1 MRGRGGSGGNGAA
14 AAAPGPLRRLLGRG
28 PSCQAPPPPPDS
40 LQLLPPS
47 LLPSLLPL
55 LLRLLLPA
63 PSIIPILETR
73 GWLCKEEEATKEAEE
88 VEAEAKEEEDAAT
101 TVVPPF
107 GFSVS
112 LAPQRA
118 AIPKSASFT
127 TPEAL
132 TRTFAALTSRWTTPY
147 STRFQKGGAGTEGN
161 GGGNEGEKKGGQLF
175 FSVARSLSF
184 CSLLLL
190 SFALPSPRSLSHLR
204 VQVSEPRQDLAHNR
218 RGQRLR
224 QRAVPS
230 PRRQGALQRARGA
243 VFQDE
248 REVAAR
254 GKGRRAA
261 DDVPVAERRQ
271 QPDLAGKGRGG
282 SGCRER
288 EALDSDDGAREG
300 VDGAEDLVLVERRR
314 RGKERKRG
322 KEGRKNRESQP
333 FSVVGGREGGRG
345 KAFQRTQFNS
355 HRIFPLIPFTLSSA
369 KRLFCVS

>member
-1 MRGRGGSGGNGAA
+1 M
-14 AAAPGPLRRLLGRG
+14 
-28 PSCQAPPPPPDS
+28 
-40 LQLLPPS
+40 
-47 LLPSLLPL
+47 
-55 LLRLLLPA
+55 
-63 PSIIPILETR
+63 
-73 GWLCKEEEATKEAEE
+73 
-88 VEAEAKEEEDAAT
+88 
-101 TVVPPF
+101 
-107 GFSVS
+107 
-112 LAPQRA
+112 
-118 AIPKSASFT
+118 
-127 TPEAL
+127 
-132 TRTFAALTSRWTTPY
+132 
-147 STRFQKGGAGTEGN
+147 
-161 GGGNEGEKKGGQLF
+161 
-175 FSVARSLSF
+175 
-184 CSLLLL
+184 
-190 SFALPSPRSLSHLR
+190 
-204 VQVSEPRQDLAHNR
+204 QVSEPRQDLAHNR

-322 KEGRKNRESQP
+322 KEGRKKQRKSAF
-333 FSVVGGREGGRG
+333 FSRWREGGREEKG
-345 KAFQRTQFNS
+345 IPAHAIQLAS
-355 HRIFPLIPFTLSSA
+355 HLSSYSFYSEQR
-369 KRLFCVS
+369 KETFLCLLK